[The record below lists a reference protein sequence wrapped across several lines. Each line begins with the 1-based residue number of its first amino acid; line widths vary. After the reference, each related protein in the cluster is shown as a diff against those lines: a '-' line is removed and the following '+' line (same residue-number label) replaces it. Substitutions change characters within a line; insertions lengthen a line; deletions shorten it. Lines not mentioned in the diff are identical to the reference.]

1 MKSLLDLWRVMASEL
16 AIWCET
22 STTADFNTVSSRVE
36 DEGIS
41 FLTITLSDFGK
52 EFERALERGHVVSS
66 DFSAFKHRRKWLPAF
81 LQGFTRQVF
90 DWRSGQILRDPNIDC
105 IFAIRQLTAV
115 FAKIELP
122 CSTTRT
128 IRAMQDYVECEMEV
142 ETREEGISTPPDYIQ
157 RFMEVSRFLYGR
169 LFYNMDL
176 DIHADELL
184 PRHGPGATADGLSGN
199 GKYVQREWTTRLEA
213 VFPYGEYCIPNWR
226 YYYLLDGVNFL
237 EPGAERPVRVVP
249 VPKTLRKPRIIAIEP
264 TCMQYMQQA
273 VARPMMRELESPRWP
288 GNGLIGFTDQLP
300 NREMAREGSRVG
312 HLATIDLSEAS
323 DRVPYWLVQLML
335 SFNPL
340 LQEAVDA
347 TRSTRA
353 EIPELGLC
361 LPNLRKFASMGS
373 ALCFPIEAMVF
384 LTIALMGVIDP
395 VKGIDWTEPLPLHE
409 GTLKSLRGEVRVYG
423 DDIIVPVDNAASV
436 IHYLE
441 AFGLKV
447 NHGKTFRNGKFRE
460 SCGGDYYDGEDVTPI
475 RLRREIPSSRSD
487 VLKCATLV
495 EFRNNLYLRGL
506 WKTASFLDNIIEGL
520 LGGYF
525 PIVEETAPCMG
536 RRSFLPYE
544 AERFDEHTHSP
555 MVRAWVLRPIIPG
568 NSVSDEWALLKCLT
582 SPVMQEDAKHLERSG
597 RPAYVATNLRWVR
610 PF

>member
-22 STTADFNTVSSRVE
+22 STTEDINTVFRRVE

-41 FLTITLSDFGK
+41 FVTITLADFGK

-90 DWRSGQILRDPNIDC
+90 DYRTGVILRTPNIDC

-115 FAKIELP
+115 FAKIELD

-128 IRAMQDYVECEMEV
+128 TRAMLDYVECEMEV
-142 ETREEGISTPPDYIQ
+142 ETREEGISVPPTLLG
-157 RFMEVSRFLYGR
+157 RFMEVSRFLYSE
-169 LFYNMDL
+169 LFYRMDL
-176 DIHADELL
+176 RIRDNELL

-199 GKYVQREWTTRLEA
+199 GKYDQTEWTSRLES

-226 YYYLLDGVNFL
+226 YYYLLDRVNFL
-237 EPGAERPVRVVP
+237 EPGMERPVRVVS

-273 VARPMMRELESPRWP
+273 LARPLMSELESDRWP
-288 GNGLIGFTDQLP
+288 GKGLVGFSDQQP
-300 NREMAREGSRVG
+300 NRELAREGSRDG
-312 HLATIDLSEAS
+312 TLATIDLSEAS
-323 DRVPYWLVQLML
+323 DRVPHWLVQSML
-335 SFNPL
+335 AFNRL
-340 LQEAVDA
+340 LLEAVEA
-347 TRSTRA
+347 CRSTRA
-353 EIPELGLC
+353 EIPDLGLC

-373 ALCFPIEAMVF
+373 ALCFPMEAMVF
-384 LTIALMGVIDP
+384 LTIAVMGC
-395 VKGIDWTEPLPLHE
+395 TESDSDFGPAKPLPMNE
-409 GTLKSLRGEVRVYG
+409 GTLHALRGKVRVYG
-423 DDIIVPVDNAASV
+423 DDIIVPVDNAERV
-436 IHYLE
+436 IEILE

-447 NHGKTFRNGKFRE
+447 NHDKTFRNGKFRE
-460 SCGGDYYDGEDVTPI
+460 SCGGDYYDGVDVTPI
-475 RLRREIPSSRSD
+475 RLRRLFPSSRAD

-495 EFRNNLYLRGL
+495 EFRNHLYLRGL
-506 WKTASFLDNIIEGL
+506 WKTASFLDEIIKGH

-525 PIVEETAPCMG
+525 PIVEETAPCLG

-544 AERFDEHTHSP
+544 AERFDEHTHAP

-568 NSVSDEWALLKCLT
+568 SSASEEAALLKCLT
-582 SPVMQEDAKHLERSG
+582 SPVMQEDERHLERSG